1 MKSGFISV
9 IGRPSAGKSTLINA
23 LCGFKVSIVSSSPQT
38 TRNKI
43 RGIVSLV
50 EGQIVLVD
58 TPGFHLSEKKMN
70 LQLNELVLSSLQE
83 TDAILYVVDASRL
96 IGEEEKRAIALVKQA
111 NLPTL
116 IVINKID
123 LTEDEGLSMKEN
135 MESLL
140 PAFPIATMDA
150 LHSRGSQSIEDLSRQ
165 LLNLLPEGE
174 LLYPQEY
181 VTDQDP
187 EFRISEIIREKAV
200 NRLEQEIPHS
210 LYVEIADLEQHE
222 NEMWIRAF
230 LVVER
235 QSQVGIVVGAGG
247 EKINKIRTLAKREIK
262 TLFPDRVVRLDLRV
276 KVNGKWRHNDRL
288 LSKMI
293 H

>member
-23 LCGFKVSIVSSSPQT
+23 LCGYKVSIVSSVPQT

-43 RGIVSLV
+43 RGIVSRT

-58 TPGFHLSEKKMN
+58 TPGYHLSEKKIN
-70 LQLNELVLSSLQE
+70 LQLNELVLSSLLE
-83 TDAILYVVDASRL
+83 SDAILYVVDSTRE
-96 IGEEEKRAIALVKQA
+96 IGVEEEKAIELVKQSK
-111 NLPTL
+111 LPAL
-116 IVINKID
+116 VVINKVD
-123 LTEDEGLSMKEN
+123 LAEDEGEKMCKKIAE
-135 MESLL
+135 LL
-140 PAFPIATMDA
+140 PHLAVMKTDA
-150 LHSRGSQSIEDLSRQ
+150 LHSRGSEAIEEVVRVLLS
-165 LLNLLPEGE
+165 LLPEGD
-174 LLYPQEY
+174 LLYPEEY

-200 NRLEQEIPHS
+200 NRLQQEIPHS
-210 LYVEIADLEQHE
+210 LYVEIADLEQHG

-235 QSQVGIVVGAGG
+235 ESQVGIVVGSGG

-262 TLFPDRVVRLDLRV
+262 TLFPDRIVRLDLRV
-276 KVNGKWRHNDRL
+276 KVNGKWRHNDHL